1 MSDKASNTKPLIF
14 IFITVMIDTIG
25 LGIIIPVLPQLI
37 TGLTDSKISVAAQYG
52 GALAVVYAVTH
63 FFFAPVLGNLSDA
76 YGRRPVLLLSLFALG
91 IDYVLMGYAPT
102 IIWLF
107 VGRFIAGAAGA
118 TFAVANAYIADT
130 SAPEDRAKNF
140 GLIGAA
146 FGIGFVL
153 GPALGGLLI
162 EFGPRAPFFVA
173 AALAFANMAYGYF
186 ILPET
191 LAPENRRP
199 FHLKRANPVGSIIQ
213 MNKYPLVLGLIIAAL
228 FYQIAHDA
236 NPSIWSYY
244 TIEKLSWTPR
254 DIGWSLAMVGISI
267 AFVEGIL
274 IRFIIPR
281 IGEKRAVYF
290 GYVMAAIGF
299 TGFALAD
306 TGTAMML
313 WIIPWSLMGIAGP
326 ALRAIIA
333 NQVPDD
339 QQGELSGAMASMISL
354 TAIISP
360 VIMTQTFGFFASKA
374 SPVYFP
380 GAPFILA
387 AGMIIIAIIVV
398 QHVTSRQPAT

>member
-1 MSDKASNTKPLIF
+1 MADGQGDTKPLIF

-37 TGLTDSKISVAAQYG
+37 TGLTNSAISVAAQYG
-52 GALAVVYAVTH
+52 GFLALTYAVTH

-91 IDYVLMGYAPT
+91 IDYVFMGFAPS

-107 VGRFIAGAAGA
+107 VGRLIAGAAGA

-162 EFGPRAPFFVA
+162 EFGARAPFYVA
-173 AALAFANMAYGYF
+173 AGLAFANMAYGYF

-199 FHLKRANPVGSIIQ
+199 FHIKRANPIGSIIQ
-213 MNKYPLVLGLIIAAL
+213 MNKYPLVLGLILAAL
-228 FYQIAHDA
+228 FYHIAHDA

-244 TIEKLSWTPR
+244 TIEKLDWSPR
-254 DIGWSLAMVGISI
+254 EIGWSLAMVGITI
-267 AFVEGIL
+267 ALVEGVL

-281 IGEKRAVYF
+281 IGEKKSVYF

-299 TGFALAD
+299 TGFAFAD
-306 TGTAMML
+306 TSLMMML

-339 QQGELSGAMASMISL
+339 QQGELSGAIASMVSL
-354 TAIISP
+354 TAIFSP
-360 VIMTQTFGFFASKA
+360 LIMTQTFGYFASKA

-387 AGMIIIAIIVV
+387 AGMIVVAILVV
-398 QHVTSRQPAT
+398 RRVTSRRVNA